1 MEIIMP
7 VGGAGYFNN
16 PYQQDTNSESNMN
29 FDFNNYSMGGFSYPT
44 ISQQHQQHQ
53 MSHDQQQDQQR
64 FDQNVMSSR
73 ALYNQQKNQAVA
85 ADHSNN
91 NFTGHV
97 QYNQPRSGPISNSQL
112 EYNFQFPTNTH
123 NQAEAQAYQQPH
135 HHHQPQEQ
143 FQHHQQ
149 QFHQQQHQQLRLP
162 LPPHQYSQIQ
172 TPTNIIPQSNHNFQY
187 SSSVNQDYSN
197 DQSPLYAPQQYQQA
211 QSTSY
216 FPQYNDESK
225 SFSFNDPFANKVHN
239 TGKVEEFTDD
249 DVQILKSLLFN
260 GEKVKWKYVS
270 SKLANVTGR
279 RATSTAC
286 SKKTREIFRLPS
298 EQASGDLGT
307 SLPYV
312 VHNSWKALEQRR

>member
-16 PYQQDTNSESNMN
+16 PYQQEANSESKMNN
-29 FDFNNYSMGGFSYPT
+29 FDFNNYSMGGFSYPA
-44 ISQQHQQHQ
+44 ISQPHQQPHQ

-73 ALYNQQKNQAVA
+73 ALYNQQKNHTGE
-85 ADHSNN
+85 HSNN
-91 NFTGHV
+91 NFTGNV
-97 QYNQPRSGPISNSQL
+97 QYYQPRSGPISNSQL
-112 EYNFQFPTNTH
+112 EYNFQFPTNS
-123 NQAEAQAYQQPH
+123 
-135 HHHQPQEQ
+135 HHQGDTHA
-143 FQHHQQ
+143 HHQQ
-149 QFHQQQHQQLRLP
+149 QQSQDQYQQHYHPQQHQQLHSP

-172 TPTNIIPQSNHNFQY
+172 TPTNIIPQSNQNFQY
-187 SSSVNQDYSN
+187 SSSMAHDYSN

-211 QSTSY
+211 QSSSY
-216 FPQYNDESK
+216 FPQYNEETK
-225 SFSFNDPFANKVHN
+225 PFQFNDPFANKVHN
-239 TGKVEEFTDD
+239 SGKVEEFTDD

-312 VHNSWKALEQRR
+312 VHDSWKTLEQRR